1 MDKALEIGRRSA
13 VGSFHLFIGVT
24 ASTLIMAL
32 GSVILAW
39 LMTPEEY
46 GLYSVAL
53 IPSYTMILFRDWGVN
68 SAITKF
74 TATLR
79 AQNRREE
86 AYRII
91 RAGIIFEAI
100 SGITLTI
107 IAVAISSF
115 IATEIFRRPESSTLI
130 AIASTT
136 IFTGALLT
144 ASQSSFIGFERME
157 LNSLTNILQALAKT
171 MVSPILVLIGYSSLG
186 AVIGYTASLSI
197 AALVG
202 LTLLY
207 LNITRGLKGGNP
219 GKKVLE
225 TLGEMLHY
233 GVPFSISSI
242 IGGLLAQF
250 YAFLM
255 AIYCADA
262 MIGNYHVATQFAT
275 VLTFFTTP
283 ILTVL
288 FPAFSKIDPHGEN
301 GLLQTVFQSAAKYTS
316 MLLVPATMAI
326 MVLSKQMISTLFG
339 EKWIHAPLFLTLHVI
354 SNLFIIFGGLI
365 LGSLLAGVGET
376 KTLMKLSLI
385 TLICG
390 VPTASILIPLMG
402 ILGLIITNITAGI
415 PSLFL
420 GLNLI
425 WRRYKLR
432 VNMRESMKILASS
445 TSAAAITFLAVNI
458 IALAYW
464 IELAVGGAIFL
475 VTYIFTAL
483 LIGAIKKA
491 DIENLK
497 AIFSNIGIPSK
508 LINIPLNI
516 IEEMSNML
524 RGISLQ

>member
-1 MDKALEIGRRSA
+1 
-13 VGSFHLFIGVT
+13 
-24 ASTLIMAL
+24 
-32 GSVILAW
+32 
-39 LMTPEEY
+39 
-46 GLYSVAL
+46 
-53 IPSYTMILFRDWGVN
+53 MI
-68 SAITKF
+68 
-74 TATLR
+74 
-79 AQNRREE
+79 
-86 AYRII
+86 
-91 RAGIIFEAI
+91 
-100 SGITLTI
+100 
-107 IAVAISSF
+107 
-115 IATEIFRRPESSTLI
+115 
-130 AIASTT
+130 
-136 IFTGALLT
+136 
-144 ASQSSFIGFERME
+144 
-157 LNSLTNILQALAKT
+157 
-171 MVSPILVLIGYSSLG
+171 SPILVLIGYSSLG

-197 AALVG
+197 AALISI
-202 LTLLY
+202 TLLY
-207 LNITRGLKGGNP
+207 LNITRGLESGNP
-219 GKKVLE
+219 GKRLLE
-225 TLGEMLHY
+225 TLREMLHY

-255 AIYCADA
+255 AIYCTDA

-288 FPAFSKIDPHGEN
+288 FPAFSKIDPRGEN

-316 MLLVPATMAI
+316 MLLVPATMAV

-390 VPTASILIPLMG
+390 VPTASILIPSMG